1 MSNQHNHMIYPYVNY
16 KSKIGCKLWVL
27 GKMYKLRFEFDNF

>member
-1 MSNQHNHMIYPYVNY
+1 MIYPYVNC

-27 GKMYKLRFEFDNF
+27 GKMNKDLSLTISES